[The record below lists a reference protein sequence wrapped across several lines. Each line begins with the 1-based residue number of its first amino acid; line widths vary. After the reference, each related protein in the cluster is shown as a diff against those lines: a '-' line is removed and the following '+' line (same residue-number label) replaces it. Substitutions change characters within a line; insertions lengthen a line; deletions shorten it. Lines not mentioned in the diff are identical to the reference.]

1 MKKTI
6 KFILYSFLILV
17 LLILIGIPVYISYWR
32 SSNTVNTFEQFEEPN
47 SIAYSNIVW
56 VDDTIGGQLIKK
68 TAFYVPVKIE
78 GIKENLFMQFDTGN
92 GATVLYGKT
101 LNKLLKNYPHVNT
114 SFSKDSI
121 QYFNNATLN
130 IGNLK
135 LKAEKLKLLDYMGS
149 SEIDS
154 SFIKIGTL
162 GFDTFVGRT
171 LILDFKN
178 DKIAITNKSINELE
192 ETYEIIEQA
201 SVDKFPLLI
210 PVKIGEDNSRLF
222 YDTGSSMFSLLTSEK
237 KLASIQ
243 SDHKTDTICCVR
255 SWGKKYEIYRKQID
269 LPIKVGSSAHKG
281 EFVYGYFKLNAID
294 YVPNWFLFG
303 ITGNRLFENQKLV
316 IDNKNN
322 KFGICK

>member
-6 KFILYSFLILV
+6 KVILYSILILV
-17 LLILIGIPVYISYWR
+17 TLLLIGIPIYISYWR
-32 SSNTVNTFEQFEEPN
+32 NSNTLNTFAQFEEPN
-47 SIAYSNIVW
+47 DIAYSNIIW
-56 VDDTIGGQLIKK
+56 VDDTIGGELIKK
-68 TAFYVPVKIE
+68 TAFFVPVKID
-78 GIKENLFMQFDTGN
+78 GIKENLYMQFDTGN

-101 LNKLLKNYPHVNT
+101 VNKLLENYPNIKT

-121 QYFNNATLN
+121 QYFNNATIN

-135 LKAEKLKLLDYMGS
+135 LNAEKLKLLEYMGS

-171 LILDFKN
+171 LILDFKKN
-178 DKIAITNKSINELE
+178 KIAITNKSIEELE
-192 ETYEIIEQA
+192 EKYEIIEKA

-210 PVKIGEDNSRLF
+210 PVKIGDENSRLF

-237 KLASIQ
+237 KLASLK
-243 SDHKTDTICCVR
+243 STKKTDTLCCVR
-255 SWGKKYEIYRKQID
+255 SWGKDYEIYRKQID
-269 LPIKVGSSAHKG
+269 VPIKIGNSVHKG
-281 EFVYGYFKLNAID
+281 EYVYGYFKLKSID

-303 ITGNRLFENQKLV
+303 MTGNRLFENQKIV

-322 KFGICK
+322 KFGIAK